1 MRIYSIDNRQTSFK
15 SYYPL
20 SEEEI
25 YHNFGKYRG
34 KYIDQAMTDLVPIA
48 HIDATGLDVM
58 VKTIENENVSKRG
71 IIIAVADEKSEMP
84 LDFLSFG
91 KTKNHPHIKGS
102 IYLDD
107 VLKLETWSKVVCD
120 TAKSLIE
127 TFKICRKN
135 PRLFDYFNK
144 IYK

>member
-1 MRIYSIDNRQTSFK
+1 MRIVSIDNKQTSFK

-25 YHNFGKYRG
+25 NYNFGKYRG
-34 KYIDQAMTDLVPIA
+34 KYIDQAMTDLLSIA
-48 HIDATGLDVM
+48 HIDGAGLDVM
-58 VKTIENENVSKRG
+58 VKTIENENLSKRG

-84 LDFLSFG
+84 LDFLRYG
-91 KTKNHPHIKGS
+91 KTKNYSHIKGS
-102 IYLDD
+102 IYLDN
-107 VLKLETWSKVVCD
+107 VPKLEMWSKVVCN

-127 TFKICRKN
+127 TFKICHKD
-135 PRLFDYFNK
+135 PISFDYFSK